1 MAEVMGSSMP
11 KEGHISFEDLQV
23 EFGYS
28 ATPSSLFM
36 YTKEENQFRQ
46 KVRSFIHTK
55 IAPLADEA
63 EETGKVEPIRK
74 AIRLM
79 AEINKAY
86 FPKEVGGEGYGV
98 VYRTIRGE
106 ELTAVSYAVA
116 MVGGTSVDLFS
127 MPVVRHGT
135 PEQKKKYLPSIM
147 RGDKI
152 GGICITE
159 PGAGSDAVG
168 GMKMTAKKEG
178 QEYVLNGQ
186 KRFITNGSIADYLVL
201 YALTDP
207 KAPKGQSISA
217 FVIET
222 EDLKGFEILK
232 DFELMGRRGVVNSWL
247 AFEDCRIP
255 AANLLGKE
263 NRGIE
268 VMLDGL
274 DGERIGGTSG
284 YVGCARSAYEIALK
298 YAGERMQFGKPLRA
312 FEGISFKLAEMY
324 ARLEAMRLLMLRA
337 ARMVDAGLPA
347 SKEAAAAKF
356 FAADNGW
363 WIVDEALQILG
374 GIGYT
379 KEYPL
384 ERYMRDFRV
393 GRIAAGSSEILRF
406 LVQRELYKEIGYK

>member
-1 MAEVMGSSMP
+1 MP
-11 KEGHISFEDLQV
+11 KEGHISLDDLQV
-23 EFGYS
+23 KFGYS
-28 ATPSSLFM
+28 ATPSSLFL
-36 YTKEENQFRQ
+36 YTKEESKFREE
-46 KVRSFIHTK
+46 VRDFIQRK

-63 EETGKVEPIRK
+63 EQSGKVEPLLK

-79 AEINKAY
+79 AEINRAY
-86 FPKEVGGEGYGV
+86 FPREVGGEGYGV
-98 VYRTIRGE
+98 VHRTIRGE

-116 MVGGTSVDLFS
+116 MAMGTSVDLFG
-127 MPVVRHGT
+127 MPVARHGT
-135 PEQKKKYLPSIM
+135 PEQKKKYLPPIM
-147 RGDKI
+147 RGEKI

-178 QEYVLNGQ
+178 KEYVLSGQ

-207 KAPKGQSISA
+207 KAPHGQGVSA
-217 FVIET
+217 FVVET
-222 EDLKGFEILK
+222 EDLKGFQVLK
-232 DFELMGRRGVVNSWL
+232 DFELMGRKGVVNSWL
-247 AFEDCRIP
+247 AFEECRIP

-298 YAGERMQFGKPLRA
+298 YAAERMQFRKPLRA

-406 LVQRELYKEIGYK
+406 LVQRELYKEIGYT

>member
-1 MAEVMGSSMP
+1 MP
-11 KEGHISFEDLQV
+11 KEGHVSFEDLNIR
-23 EFGYS
+23 FGYS
-28 ATPSSLFM
+28 ATPSSLFL
-36 YTKEENQFRQ
+36 YTEEENKFREL
-46 KVRSFIHTK
+46 VRDFIQRK

-63 EETGKVEPIRK
+63 EVSGKAEPLLK

-79 AEINKAY
+79 ADINRAY
-86 FPKEVGGEGYGV
+86 FPREVGGEGYGV
-98 VYRTIRGE
+98 VHRTIRGE

-116 MVGGTSVDLFS
+116 MAMGTSVDLFG
-127 MPVVRHGT
+127 MPVARHGT
-135 PEQKKKYLPSIM
+135 PAQRKTYLPPIM

-152 GGICITE
+152 GGIAITE

-168 GMKMTAKKEG
+168 GMRMTAKKEG
-178 QEYVLNGQ
+178 KEYVLSGQ
-186 KRFITNGSIADYLVL
+186 KRFITNGSIADYMVL

-207 KAPKGQSISA
+207 QAPHGKGISA
-217 FVIET
+217 FIIET
-222 EDLKGFEILK
+222 EDLKGFKVLK
-232 DFELMGRRGVVNSWL
+232 DFELLGRRGVVNSWL

-298 YAGERMQFGKPLRA
+298 YAAERMQFRKPLRS

-324 ARLEAMRLLMLRA
+324 SRLEAMRLLMLRA
-337 ARMVDAGLPA
+337 ARMVDAGQPA

-384 ERYMRDFRV
+384 ERYLRDFRV

-406 LVQRELYKEIGYK
+406 LVQRELYKEIGYT

>member
-1 MAEVMGSSMP
+1 MP
-11 KEGHISFEDLQV
+11 KEGHISLDDLQV
-23 EFGYS
+23 KFGYS
-28 ATPSSLFM
+28 ATPSSLFL
-36 YTKEENQFRQ
+36 YTKEESKFREE
-46 KVRSFIHTK
+46 VRDFIQRK

-63 EETGKVEPIRK
+63 EQSGKVEPLLK

-79 AEINKAY
+79 AEINRAY
-86 FPKEVGGEGYGV
+86 FPREVGGEGYGV
-98 VYRTIRGE
+98 VHRTIRGE

-116 MVGGTSVDLFS
+116 MAMGTSVDLFG
-127 MPVVRHGT
+127 MPVARHGT
-135 PEQKKKYLPSIM
+135 PEQKKKYLPPIM
-147 RGDKI
+147 RGEKI

-178 QEYVLNGQ
+178 KEYVLSGQ

-207 KAPKGQSISA
+207 KAPHGQGVSA
-217 FVIET
+217 FVVET
-222 EDLKGFEILK
+222 EDLKGFQVLK
-232 DFELMGRRGVVNSWL
+232 DFELMGRKGVVNSWL
-247 AFEDCRIP
+247 AFEECRIL

-298 YAGERMQFGKPLRA
+298 YAAERMQFRKPLRA

-406 LVQRELYKEIGYK
+406 LVQRELYKEIGYT

>member
-1 MAEVMGSSMP
+1 MAEIVGSSMP
-11 KEGHISFEDLQV
+11 KEGHVSFEDLNI
-23 EFGYS
+23 EFGYT
-28 ATPSSLFM
+28 ATPSSLFL
-36 YTKEENQFRQ
+36 YSREENRFRER
-46 KVRSFIHTK
+46 VREFIRK
-55 IAPLADEA
+55 NVAPLAEEA
-63 EETGKVEPIRK
+63 ETTGEVEPIRK
-74 AIRLM
+74 AIRRM

-86 FPKEVGGEGYGV
+86 FPREVGGEGYGV
-98 VYRTIRGE
+98 VHRTIRGE

-116 MVGGTSVDLFS
+116 MAGGASVDLFG
-127 MPVVRHGT
+127 MPVARHGT
-135 PEQKKKYLPSIM
+135 PEQKKRYLPPIM

-152 GGICITE
+152 GAICITE

-168 GMKMTAKKEG
+168 GMRMTAKREG
-178 QEYVLNGQ
+178 EEYVLNGQ

-207 KAPKGQSISA
+207 KAPHGQGISA
-217 FVIET
+217 FIIET
-222 EDLKGFEILK
+222 EDLKGFKVLK

-247 AFEDCRIP
+247 AFEKCRIP

-274 DGERIGGTSG
+274 DGERIGGASG

-298 YAGERMQFGKPLRA
+298 YAAERMQFGKPLRA
-312 FEGISFKLAEMY
+312 FEGVSFKLAEMY
-324 ARLEAMRLLMLRA
+324 SRLEAMRLLMLRA
-337 ARMVDAGLPA
+337 ARMVDAGMPA

-384 ERYMRDFRV
+384 ERYLRDFRV

-406 LVQRELYKEIGYK
+406 LVQRELFKEIGYK